1 MEDKVKIVGEPE
13 LYDIRGNRLHLED
26 KVAIPTSS
34 TTMNLGVIVSLG
46 RVRVKVRYING
57 LLGEVKS
64 TLKRGSWMLNSA

>member
-13 LYDIRGNRLHLED
+13 LYDIRGKELRL
-26 KVAIPTSS
+26 
-34 TTMNLGVIVSLG
+34 G
-46 RVRVKVRYING
+46 ING